1 MPEQSLQ
8 EIEEQ
13 IEEAEDD
20 IRTVRGEQ
28 QLEALKKQKKRKL
41 KKKQREAKLKQTK
54 TGRVISNLSQEIGQ
68 LFEQTERL
76 DADGRND
83 ASKEI
88 LIEAGTATK
97 NGDEDEDPADA
108 ITGEVEIEGTLEIED
123 ADIETE
129 GRQTEPEQ
137 DPLGAS
143 GLPPAMEQ
151 LDSENDD
158 DENQR
163 GPTGLPRSGFL

>member
-13 IEEAEDD
+13 IQEAEDD

-28 QLEALKKQKKRKL
+28 QLKALKKQKKRKL
-41 KKKQREAKLKQTK
+41 RKKQTEAKLKQTK

-76 DADGRND
+76 DADGKND

-97 NGDEDEDPADA
+97 DDGDEDPADA
-108 ITGEVEIEGTLEIED
+108 ITGEVEIEGTLDIED
-123 ADIETE
+123 ADIETR
-129 GRQTEPEQ
+129 GTQPEPEPE
-137 DPLGAS
+137 PLGAG

-151 LDSENDD
+151 TGSENNDDND
-158 DENQR
+158 DER